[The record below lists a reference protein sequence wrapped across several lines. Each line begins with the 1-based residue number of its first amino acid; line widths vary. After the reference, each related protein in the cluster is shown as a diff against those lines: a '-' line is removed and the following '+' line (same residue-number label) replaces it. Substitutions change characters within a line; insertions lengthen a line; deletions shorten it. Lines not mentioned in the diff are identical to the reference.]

1 VQEALAAGVPVVAP
15 DTGGPRD
22 LVLPART
29 GFLVGDDTALR
40 NAVSRLLDP
49 AVRARF
55 GATARRSVLRRTW
68 STVGDEL
75 IAHYAA
81 VLDEFPVNSAVRVAT
96 SEPTSAR
103 PHVA

>member
-1 VQEALAAGVPVVAP
+1 
-15 DTGGPRD
+15 
-22 LVLPART
+22 
-29 GFLVGDDTALR
+29 
-40 NAVSRLLDP
+40 
-49 AVRARF
+49 VRARF

-81 VLDEFPVNSAVRVAT
+81 VLDKFPVNSDVRVAT
-96 SEPTSAR
+96 PGPGSRR